1 MDDSVPTLRVL
12 LGRGIRRRCP
22 HCGKGQL
29 LYRWFKIRDHCDVC
43 GMRYLENQG
52 DLLGPLMLA
61 DRVVVLIPIV
71 VVLYLLP
78 HKAGA
83 IWPWV
88 VAGSLLAI
96 LIYTFPHRIGM
107 SVAFDY
113 FMRRKSR
120 NLADEHRS

>member
-1 MDDSVPTLRVL
+1 M
-12 LGRGIRRRCP
+12 
-22 HCGKGQL
+22 K
-29 LYRWFKIRDHCDVC
+29 
-43 GMRYLENQG
+43 YLENQG

-78 HKAGA
+78 HKPGA

-88 VAGSLLAI
+88 VAGSLLAV
-96 LIYTFPHRIGM
+96 LVYTFPHRIGM

-113 FMRRKSR
+113 FMRRKSG
-120 NLADEHRS
+120 NLSNERRS